1 MDGFTDKVMPM
12 YPIDKKF
19 EAFNWQV
26 MTINGHD
33 MKEILITLEKAKK
46 NKNKPV
52 CIIANTIKGK
62 GVSFMENI
70 RKWHGKAPNQQE
82 YEIAIKEIEE
92 NNDEIK

>member
-1 MDGFTDKVMPM
+1 MIQ
-12 YPIDKKF
+12 YPAKII
-19 EAFNWQV
+19 FN
-26 MTINGHD
+26 
-33 MKEILITLEKAKK
+33 KEDSVYDVEFPDLPGCLTYGETLEKAKK
-46 NKNKPV
+46 IKNKPV

-92 NNDEIK
+92 NNNEIK